1 VRPSHQRSFAFG
13 LAVSTV
19 AAVLSLLPFAF
30 AFEPTGPGRPAPE
43 PKAARQGGVGP
54 DRISAVA
61 LGKLPALR
69 PVGPTG
75 GSLQICA
82 DEAEAA
88 AGDGV
93 RQIKCA
99 VPPGG
104 LGPITGPILTPTVPQ
119 APAAPAPEPP
129 TAPANANEPGKLA
142 SPPQP
147 AADPG
152 FRYHPP
158 GLLAVRDDGAKR
170 GRMDD
175 RKVYVPNIIFP
186 IRLEAGRFAS
196 MNSQIWGYGG
206 GGYNG
211 VGEAGGTECDPR
223 NYDPM
228 QQRDNFCEVRGWSMP
243 LCPSGEG
250 HQGQDIR
257 PPSCK
262 DNSWDVVAVVDGII
276 TLVTSNTTVKL
287 KGNDGTVYEYLH
299 MHPNSIKVKEGGK
312 VKQGD
317 VVGRVSKY
325 MNGTRSTTYH
335 LHFNVRQ
342 RIQVGNKVL
351 EVYIPPYASL
361 IAAYRRSKG
370 LDAGIDAAGELVPDP
385 MLEIGAVAQA
395 PPQPPSEP
403 QPAPSAP
410 PSDPA
415 PTPPAPAPVPIP
427 SEPTPPPTPPTPAP
441 EPPAP
446 SPPSPAPSP
455 APEPPAPPAPAPSPA
470 PTPPQPAPTPAPEPP
485 APSAPQAP
493 TPAPPAS
500 TPPAPPAA
508 PTEQP
513 KSWWQRGVDKATEL
527 WNRWWK

>member
-1 VRPSHQRSFAFG
+1 VRPNHQRSFAFG
-13 LAVSTV
+13 LAVSSV
-19 AAVLSLLPFAF
+19 AAVLSLLPMAF
-30 AFEPTGPGRPAPE
+30 ALPPSTPARPTPAPV
-43 PKAARQGGVGP
+43 AAAAGF
-54 DRISAVA
+54 DRLSA
-61 LGKLPALR
+61 LTIGKLPAG
-69 PVGPTG
+69 GP
-75 GSLQICA
+75 LQMCA
-82 DEAEAA
+82 QEGEAA
-88 AGDGV
+88 AGNGV
-93 RQIKCA
+93 RQVRCA

-104 LGPITGPILTPTVPQ
+104 LGPITGPILTPTAPQ
-119 APAAPAPEPP
+119 APAAPEPP
-129 TAPANANEPGKLA
+129 APANANEPGKVP
-142 SPPQP
+142 SPAQP

-158 GLLAVRDDGAKR
+158 GLLAVRDATAKR
-170 GRMDD
+170 GRQDD
-175 RKVYVPNIIFP
+175 RKVYAPNMIFP
-186 IRLEAGRFAS
+186 LRLEAGRFAS

-262 DNSWDVVAVVDGII
+262 DNTWDVVAVVDGII

-299 MHPNSIKVKEGGK
+299 MHPDSIKVKEGSK

-342 RIQVGNKVL
+342 RIEVGSKVL
-351 EVYIPPYASL
+351 EVYVPPYASL
-361 IAAYRRSKG
+361 VAAYRRSKG
-370 LDAGIDAAGELVPDP
+370 LDAGIDPTGELVPDP
-385 MLEIGAVAQA
+385 VLEIGAVAQA
-395 PPQPPSEP
+395 PPAPSEP
-403 QPAPSAP
+403 QPAPASPPSPTPAPTPSEPAP
-410 PSDPA
+410 P
-415 PTPPAPAPVPIP
+415 PTPPAPAPSTPAEPPAPPQPAP
-427 SEPTPPPTPPTPAP
+427 SPPQPAPTPAP

-446 SPPSPAPSP
+446 PAPSPPP
-455 APEPPAPPAPAPSPA
+455 APEPPAPPAPAPSP
-470 PTPPQPAPTPAPEPP
+470 PPAPPPPAPSPAPEPP
-485 APSAPQAP
+485 APPTP
-493 TPAPPAS
+493 TPAPPAA
-500 TPPAPPAA
+500 TPPAPPTT

-513 KSWWQRGVDKATEL
+513 TSWWQRGVDKAMEL
-527 WNRWWK
+527 WKRWWK

>member
-1 VRPSHQRSFAFG
+1 MAAALALLPLALAAEPDAVTAGANRG
-13 LAVSTV
+13 LAFSRSSDLRLAT
-19 AAVLSLLPFAF
+19 A
-30 AFEPTGPGRPAPE
+30 PGFSALAP
-43 PKAARQGGVGP
+43 
-54 DRISAVA
+54 
-61 LGKLPALR
+61 
-69 PVGPTG
+69 
-75 GSLQICA
+75 
-82 DEAEAA
+82 AA
-88 AGDGV
+88 APLQLCAEDREASGDGV
-93 RQIKCA
+93 RRVRCA

-104 LGPITGPILTPTVPQ
+104 LPPLTGPVLTPTLPPSPPTPS
-119 APAAPAPEPP
+119 PATPAPEPP
-129 TAPANANEPGKLA
+129 ATPANANEPGKA
-142 SPPQP
+142 PSPTP

-152 FRYHPP
+152 FRYHSP
-158 GLLAVRDDGAKR
+158 GILAVRDATAKR
-170 GRMDD
+170 GRGDD
-175 RKVYVPNIIFP
+175 RKVYAPNIIFP
-186 IRLEAGRFAS
+186 LRLETGRFAS

-262 DNSWDVVAVVDGII
+262 DNTWDVVAVADGII

-299 MHPNSIKVKEGGK
+299 MHPNSINVKEGSK

-351 EVYIPPYASL
+351 EVYVPPYASL

-370 LDAGIDAAGELVPDP
+370 LDAGVDAAGDLAVDP
-385 MLEIGAVAQA
+385 SLEIGAVAQA
-395 PPQPPSEP
+395 PPPTPSPP
-403 QPAPSAP
+403 QPAPAPAPP
-410 PSDPA
+410 PSDSA
-415 PTPPAPAPVPIP
+415 PPAPAPAPAEPAPAP
-427 SEPTPPPTPPTPAP
+427 SPPPSPTPPSPGPTPPEPPAP
-441 EPPAP
+441 PPAPSPAPAPPVPTPPGPTEPAPAP
-446 SPPSPAPSP
+446 SPPSPAP
-455 APEPPAPPAPAPSPA
+455 
-470 PTPPQPAPTPAPEPP
+470 TP
-485 APSAPQAP
+485 AP
-493 TPAPPAS
+493 TPAPPAPS
-500 TPPAPPAA
+500 PSAPPDG
-508 PTEQP
+508 P
-513 KSWWQRGVDKATEL
+513 KSWWQRGVDKAIEL
-527 WNRWWK
+527 WNRWLK